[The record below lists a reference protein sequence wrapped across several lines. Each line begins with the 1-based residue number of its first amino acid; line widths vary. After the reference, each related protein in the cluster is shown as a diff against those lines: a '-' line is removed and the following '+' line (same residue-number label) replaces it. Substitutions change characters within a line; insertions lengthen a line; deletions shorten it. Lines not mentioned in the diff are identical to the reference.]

1 MENTTMATA
10 TLATDVKD
18 AGTNLAKETVCVTV
32 SFGVLGNSRK
42 LNVSALNV
50 RNGNGTIH
58 AAKKLLESPELE
70 TINSRDSEV
79 RRNVYDLCVPF
90 DTGIHLL
97 ARPAVPEMR
106 KTLRDYEEI
115 ERPELVEAFL
125 SAYPRRRDEG
135 IARIT
140 RLCAENGWQL
150 SDVLKPKDYPSVAE
164 VRRRFYF
171 EYAFVSLGTPDNL
184 PADIQAEEREKAAK
198 RWLDASEEITAVM
211 RLTLSELVTH
221 LRERLEPS
229 PDGKQ
234 KVLRETAVTN
244 LTEFLKTF
252 DLRNVTN
259 DSELSDLATKCRSLL
274 SGRSADMFRESE
286 NLRRSVASDL
296 AGIKSELD
304 KLVADKP
311 SRKFRFEED

>member
-1 MENTTMATA
+1 MATA

-32 SFGVLGNSRK
+32 SFGLLGNSRK
-42 LNVSALNV
+42 VSNSAVEVDADKALIRV
-50 RNGNGTIH
+50 HKT
-58 AAKKLLESPELE
+58 LLDSPELDAIRKADGE
-70 TINSRDSEV
+70 M
-79 RRNVYDLCVPF
+79 RRRLYDLCLPF
-90 DTGIHLL
+90 DVGIYLL
-97 ARPAVPEMR
+97 PNKLIAQVVSD
-106 KTLRDYEEI
+106 LRQFKAQRSI
-115 ERPELVEAFL
+115 LVERFIT
-125 SAYPRRRDEG
+125 AYESLRKDAQ
-135 IARIT
+135 I
-140 RLCAENGWQL
+140 RLRSL
-150 SDVLKPKDYPSVAE
+150 YSPKDYPAPDV
-164 VRRRFYF
+164 VRGKFYCEWQF
-171 EYAFVSLGTPDNL
+171 ISFGTPDSL
-184 PADIQAEEREKAAK
+184 ESISRELWEEEKNK
-198 RWLDASEEITAVM
+198 QVSKWQSASEEITAVM
-211 RLTLSELVTH
+211 RQSLAELVTH